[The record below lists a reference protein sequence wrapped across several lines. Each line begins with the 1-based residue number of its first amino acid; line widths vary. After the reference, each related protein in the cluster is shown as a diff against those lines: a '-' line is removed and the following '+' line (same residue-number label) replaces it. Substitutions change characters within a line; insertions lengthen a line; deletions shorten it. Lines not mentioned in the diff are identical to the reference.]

1 MPFSPSDLLWFGAL
15 PLAIGAL
22 VMFLASR
29 FDVRPTAA
37 WSTSVAAGCVAG
49 MFAAH
54 ARAGWQSAID
64 HFAHP
69 RSAIDWLPWL
79 VMLAVAIA
87 TLAAYSPRTWQRG
100 LLVLAF
106 AFTIAVPLRLLATNA
121 AAMAR
126 WTSTEKLAILAF
138 CTVAYSAFWLTLSL
152 GRRNGQPFIRSTL
165 LIVVALGTAIT
176 LAASGSFAY
185 FELGLITTT
194 ALLGATAIA
203 FILKESPSAGPSSA
217 AGPITIML
225 LSLILLGYTYE
236 LTATNAALL
245 TLALAASAGYLP
257 LPTQATADAN
267 TINWPALAIR
277 ATLTFVPLFLAAAS
291 AISAA
296 TANPYG

>member
-54 ARAGWQSAID
+54 ARAGWSNALN

-79 VMLAVAIA
+79 VALAAAIA
-87 TLAAYSPRTWQRG
+87 TLAAYSPRTWQRAI
-100 LLVLAF
+100 LMLAF
-106 AFTIAVPLRLLATNA
+106 AFTLAVPLRLLSTNA

-126 WTSTEKLAILAF
+126 WTTTEKLAILAF
-138 CTVAYSAFWLTLSL
+138 WTVAYSALWLTLSL
-152 GRRNGQPFIRSTL
+152 GRRNGQPFTRSAL
-165 LIVVALGTAIT
+165 LIVVTLGTAIT
-176 LAASGSFAY
+176 LAASGSFTH

-194 ALLGATAIA
+194 ALLGAATIA
-203 FILKESPSAGPSSA
+203 FILKESASAGPSSA
-217 AGPITIML
+217 AGPLAIML
-225 LSLILLGYTYE
+225 LSLILLGVTYE
-236 LTATNAALL
+236 LTTTNAILL
-245 TLALAASAGYLP
+245 TVALAASAGYLP
-257 LPTQATADAN
+257 LPSQDSADAN
-267 TINWPALAIR
+267 TINWPALVIR
-277 ATLTFVPLFLAAAS
+277 ATLTFVPLFVAAAS

-296 TANPYG
+296 TANPY